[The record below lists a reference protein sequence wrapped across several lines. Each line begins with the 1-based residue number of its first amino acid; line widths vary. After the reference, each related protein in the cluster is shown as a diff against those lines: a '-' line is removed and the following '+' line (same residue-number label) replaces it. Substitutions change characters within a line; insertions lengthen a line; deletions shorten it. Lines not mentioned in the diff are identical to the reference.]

1 MNQAIRERAEAYQ
14 KDMFILDE
22 DQVRFDS
29 IDIGSAR
36 YVAFKAGVEWI
47 LEQLPVIKLPSK
59 LMPEAGINLENGQI
73 LATTDDCI
81 IFYGNGKCDV
91 AYREWTEDTGWR
103 WKVKYGPAIE
113 DDKVLFWM
121 WNNLKNHET

>member
-14 KDMFILDE
+14 KDMFILDG

-29 IDIGSAR
+29 IDMGSAR
-36 YVAFKAGVEWI
+36 YVAFKAGVEWM
-47 LEQLPVIKLPSK
+47 LEQLSVIKLPSK
-59 LMPEAGINLENGQI
+59 LMPEAGMNLENGQI

-81 IFYGNGKCDV
+81 IFYGNGKHDT

-103 WKVKYGPAIE
+103 WKVRYGPAVD

-121 WNNLKNHET
+121 WNN